1 MGIIMPEQGI
11 EPAAPSRCQR
21 PEIRVLVILLI
32 GLAGMSRFAL
42 AHPPADAAV
51 TYDENTG
58 NLVVSITHQVDDP
71 ATHYV
76 KQVTVRQGDTVL
88 ADESYASQPARSL
101 FTYRYNLT
109 QLKGSSG
116 EIRVDAQ
123 CSQFGSRSGTLML
136 TRIFTPHTPGSA
148 TTSAPSPAK
157 SPVCACT
164 ALVAVGFV
172 ATRILR

>member
-1 MGIIMPEQGI
+1 MPEQGI

-21 PEIRVLVILLI
+21 PEIRPLVILLI
-32 GLAGMSRFAL
+32 GLAGMSGFAL
-42 AHPPADAAV
+42 AHPPAEAAV
-51 TYDENTG
+51 TYDENNG
-58 NLVVSITHQVDDP
+58 DLGVVITHQVDDP

-76 KQVTVRQGDTVL
+76 KQEIVRKGDTVL
-88 ADESYASQPARSL
+88 VDKSYTSQPNRSS
-101 FTYRYNLT
+101 FTNRYNLP
-109 QLKGSSG
+109 QLKGSIG
-116 EIRVDAQ
+116 EIRVDVQ

-136 TRIFTPHTPGSA
+136 TRTLTPRTPGSA